1 MAKKT
6 TVPGATITAGVLLAY
21 HLLSL
26 AKDAE
31 TWQTNLKRYQA
42 DRTPANLLRLLLAE
56 GVFIRDLG
64 LL

>member
-6 TVPGATITAGVLLAY
+6 TVSGLAAGVLLAY

-26 AKDAE
+26 VKDAE
-31 TWQTNLKRYQA
+31 SWETNRKRYRA
-42 DRTPANLLRLLLAE
+42 DPSTVNLLRLLLAE
-56 GVFIRDLG
+56 GVFIKDLG

>member
-6 TVPGATITAGVLLAY
+6 TLSGATLTAGVLLAY

-26 AKDAE
+26 MKDAE
-31 TWQTNLKRYQA
+31 SWETNRKRYQA
-42 DRTPANLLRLLLAE
+42 DPTTANLLRLLLAE
-56 GVFIRDLG
+56 GVFIKDLG